1 METGPL
7 LAKSFT
13 REEYKRELS
22 RRAVR
27 ALEISALSAYGT
39 FIHQATGK
47 INVKLTAHI
56 SWLFDQMMIEAETE
70 RKYVTG

>member
-1 METGPL
+1 MGYGPL
-7 LAKSFT
+7 LEKSFT

-56 SWLFDQMMIEAETE
+56 SWLFDQMMIDVEKE
-70 RKYVTG
+70 KQ